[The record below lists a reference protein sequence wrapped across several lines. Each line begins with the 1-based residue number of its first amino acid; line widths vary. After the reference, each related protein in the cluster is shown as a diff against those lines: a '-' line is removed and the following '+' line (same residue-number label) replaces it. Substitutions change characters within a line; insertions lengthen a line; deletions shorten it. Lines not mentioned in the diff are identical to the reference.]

1 MRAVLSLGSNLGNSA
16 EILSSAAEAL
26 NEVSEVIAFSS
37 FYQTRPVGGPP
48 QPDFINAV
56 IIIETNLEPE
66 ELLLVAQAIEGAHG
80 RERNENT
87 VKWGPRFL
95 DIDLIKCDEMLI
107 NSPDL
112 TIPHPRAHERE
123 FVLRPWNE
131 IDPAATLP
139 GFGAISRL
147 LESGQFSE

>member
-26 NEVSEVIAFSS
+26 NEVSEVIALSS

-48 QPDFINAV
+48 QPDFINAI

-139 GFGAISRL
+139 GFGAISPL

>member
-26 NEVSEVIAFSS
+26 NEVSEVIALSS

-107 NSPDL
+107 NTPDL

>member
-26 NEVSEVIAFSS
+26 NEVSEVIALSS
-37 FYQTRPVGGPP
+37 FYETRPVGGPP

-56 IIIETNLEPE
+56 VIIETNLEPE

-80 RERNENT
+80 RERNENS

-95 DIDLIKCDEMLI
+95 DIDLIKCDEMLV

-131 IDPAATLP
+131 IDPAASLP
-139 GFGAISRL
+139 GFGAISQL

>member
-26 NEVSEVIAFSS
+26 NEVSEVIALSS

-95 DIDLIKCDEMLI
+95 DIDLIKCDEMLV

-139 GFGAISRL
+139 GLGAISRL
-147 LESGQFSE
+147 LESGQLSE

>member
-26 NEVSEVIAFSS
+26 NEVSEVIALSS

-95 DIDLIKCDEMLI
+95 DIDLIKCDEMLV

>member
-87 VKWGPRFL
+87 VRWGPRFL
-95 DIDLIKCDEMLI
+95 DIDLIKCDEMLV

-123 FVLRPWNE
+123 FVLRPWDE

-139 GFGAISRL
+139 GFGRISGL
-147 LESGQFSE
+147 LEGGQFSE

>member
-26 NEVSEVIAFSS
+26 NEVSEVIALSS

-107 NSPDL
+107 NTPDL

-131 IDPAATLP
+131 IDPVATLP
-139 GFGAISRL
+139 GLGAISRL

>member
-26 NEVSEVIAFSS
+26 NEVSEVIALSS
-37 FYQTRPVGGPP
+37 FYRTRPVGGPP

-107 NSPDL
+107 NSRDL

-147 LESGQFSE
+147 LESGQFKE

>member
-26 NEVSEVIAFSS
+26 NEVSEVIALSS

-107 NSPDL
+107 NSSDL

-131 IDPAATLP
+131 IDPTATLP

-147 LESGQFSE
+147 LESGQFNE

>member
-26 NEVSEVIAFSS
+26 NEVSEIIALSS

-48 QPDFINAV
+48 QPDFLNAV

-66 ELLLVAQAIEGAHG
+66 ELLIVAQAIEAAHG
-80 RERNENT
+80 RERTVDT
-87 VKWGPRFL
+87 VKWGPRSL
-95 DIDLIKCDEMLI
+95 DIDLIKCDELI
-107 NSPDL
+107 FNSSDL

-123 FVLRPWNE
+123 FVLRPWLE
-131 IDPAATLP
+131 IDPTATLP
-139 GFGAISRL
+139 GFGQISGL

>member
-1 MRAVLSLGSNLGNSA
+1 MRAVLSLGSNLGDSA

-26 NEVSEVIAFSS
+26 NKVSEVIALSS

-107 NSPDL
+107 NTPDL

-139 GFGAISRL
+139 GLGAISRL
-147 LESGQFSE
+147 LESGQLSE

>member
-26 NEVSEVIAFSS
+26 NEVSEIIALSS

-48 QPDFINAV
+48 QPDFLNAV

-66 ELLLVAQAIEGAHG
+66 ELLIVAQAIEAAHG
-80 RERNENT
+80 RERTVDT
-87 VKWGPRFL
+87 VKWGPRSL
-95 DIDLIKCDEMLI
+95 DIDLIKCDELI
-107 NSPDL
+107 FNSSDL
-112 TIPHPRAHERE
+112 TIPHLRAHERE
-123 FVLRPWNE
+123 FVLRPWLE
-131 IDPAATLP
+131 IDPTATLP
-139 GFGAISRL
+139 GFGQISGL

>member
-26 NEVSEVIAFSS
+26 NEVSEVIALSS

-95 DIDLIKCDEMLI
+95 DIDLIKFDEMLI
-107 NSPDL
+107 NTPDL

-139 GFGAISRL
+139 GLGAISRL

>member
-26 NEVSEVIAFSS
+26 NEVSEVIALSS

-48 QPDFINAV
+48 QPDFMNAI

-80 RERNENT
+80 RERNENI
-87 VKWGPRFL
+87 VKWGPWFL
-95 DIDLIKCDEMLI
+95 YIDLIKCDEMLI

-139 GFGAISRL
+139 GFGAISPL

>member
-95 DIDLIKCDEMLI
+95 DIDLIKCDEMLV

>member
-26 NEVSEVIAFSS
+26 NEVSEVIALSS

-107 NSPDL
+107 NSPNL

-131 IDPAATLP
+131 IDPAASLP
-139 GFGAISRL
+139 GFGAISGL

>member
-26 NEVSEVIAFSS
+26 NEVSEIIALSS

-48 QPDFINAV
+48 QPDFLNAV

-66 ELLLVAQAIEGAHG
+66 ELLMVAQAIEVAHG
-80 RERNENT
+80 RERTVDT
-87 VKWGPRFL
+87 VKWGPRSL
-95 DIDLIKCDEMLI
+95 DIDLIKCDELI
-107 NSPDL
+107 FNSSDL
-112 TIPHPRAHERE
+112 TIPHLRAHERE
-123 FVLRPWNE
+123 FVLRPWLE
-131 IDPAATLP
+131 IDPTATLP
-139 GFGAISRL
+139 GFGQISGL

>member
-26 NEVSEVIAFSS
+26 NEVSEVIALSS

-48 QPDFINAV
+48 QPDFVNAV

-147 LESGQFSE
+147 LESRQFSE

>member
-87 VKWGPRFL
+87 VRWGPRFL
-95 DIDLIKCDEMLI
+95 DIDLIKCDEMLV

-131 IDPAATLP
+131 IDLAATLP
-139 GFGAISRL
+139 GFGAISQL

>member
-1 MRAVLSLGSNLGNSA
+1 MRAVLSFGSNLGNSA

-26 NEVSEVIAFSS
+26 NEVSEVIALSS

-139 GFGAISRL
+139 GLGAISRF

>member
-1 MRAVLSLGSNLGNSA
+1 MRAVLSLGSNLGDSA

-26 NEVSEVIAFSS
+26 NEVSEVIALSS

-95 DIDLIKCDEMLI
+95 DIDLIKCDEMLV

-147 LESGQFSE
+147 LESRQFSE

>member
-1 MRAVLSLGSNLGNSA
+1 MIAVLSLGSNLGNSA

-26 NEVSEVIAFSS
+26 NEVSEVIALSS

-48 QPDFINAV
+48 QPDFINAI

-80 RERNENT
+80 RERNENI

-112 TIPHPRAHERE
+112 TIPHSRAHERE

-131 IDPAATLP
+131 IDTAATLP
-139 GFGAISRL
+139 GFGAISPL

>member
-26 NEVSEVIAFSS
+26 NEVSEVIALSS

-56 IIIETNLEPE
+56 VIIETNLEPE

-80 RERNENT
+80 RERNENS

-131 IDPAATLP
+131 IDPAASLP
-139 GFGAISRL
+139 GFGAISQL

>member
-87 VKWGPRFL
+87 VRWGPRFL
-95 DIDLIKCDEMLI
+95 DIDLIKCDEMLV

-123 FVLRPWNE
+123 FVLRPWDE

>member
-1 MRAVLSLGSNLGNSA
+1 MKAVLSLGSNLGNSA

-26 NEVSEVIAFSS
+26 NEVSEVIALSS

-56 IIIETNLEPE
+56 VIIETNLEPE

-80 RERNENT
+80 RERNENS

-139 GFGAISRL
+139 GFGAISQL

>member
-107 NSPDL
+107 YSPEL

-123 FVLRPWNE
+123 FVLRPWSE

>member
-26 NEVSEVIAFSS
+26 NEVSEVIALSS

-147 LESGQFSE
+147 LESRQFSE

>member
-1 MRAVLSLGSNLGNSA
+1 MRAVLSLGSNLGDSA

-26 NEVSEVIAFSS
+26 NEVSEVIALSS

-147 LESGQFSE
+147 LESRQFSE

>member
-26 NEVSEVIAFSS
+26 NEVSEVIALSS

-107 NSPDL
+107 NSSDL

-131 IDPAATLP
+131 IDPTANLP

>member
-87 VKWGPRFL
+87 VRWGPRFL
-95 DIDLIKCDEMLI
+95 DIDLIKCDEMLV

>member
-26 NEVSEVIAFSS
+26 NEVSEVIALSS

-56 IIIETNLEPE
+56 VIIETNLEPE

-80 RERNENT
+80 RERNENS

-107 NSPDL
+107 NSLDL

-131 IDPAATLP
+131 IDPAASLP
-139 GFGAISRL
+139 GFGAISQL

>member
-26 NEVSEVIAFSS
+26 KEVSDVIALSS

-48 QPDFINAV
+48 QPDFTNAV
-56 IIIETNLEPE
+56 IIIETNLEPD

-80 RERNENT
+80 RERNENI

-95 DIDLIKCDEMLI
+95 DIDLIKCDEIVSITQNPELKT
-107 NSPDL
+107 L
-112 TIPHPRAHERE
+112 K
-123 FVLRPWNE
+123 NE
-131 IDPAATLP
+131 IINVEIKI
-139 GFGAISRL
+139 IS
-147 LESGQFSE
+147 STHK

>member
-26 NEVSEVIAFSS
+26 NEVSEIIALSS

-48 QPDFINAV
+48 QPDFLNAV
-56 IIIETNLEPE
+56 VVIDTNLEPE
-66 ELLLVAQAIEGAHG
+66 ELLMVAQAIEAAHG
-80 RERNENT
+80 RERTVDT
-87 VKWGPRFL
+87 VKWGPRSL
-95 DIDLIKCDEMLI
+95 DIDLIKCDELI
-107 NSPDL
+107 FNSSDL

-123 FVLRPWNE
+123 FVLRPWLE
-131 IDPAATLP
+131 IDPTATLP
-139 GFGAISRL
+139 GFGQISGL

>member
-26 NEVSEVIAFSS
+26 NEVSEVIALSS

-87 VKWGPRFL
+87 VRWGPRFL
-95 DIDLIKCDEMLI
+95 DIDLIKCDEMLV

>member
-26 NEVSEVIAFSS
+26 NEVSEIIALSS

-48 QPDFINAV
+48 QPDFLNAV

-80 RERNENT
+80 RERTVDT
-87 VKWGPRFL
+87 VKWGPRSL
-95 DIDLIKCDEMLI
+95 DIDLIKCDELI
-107 NSPDL
+107 FNSSDL
-112 TIPHPRAHERE
+112 TIPHLRAHERE
-123 FVLRPWNE
+123 FVLRPWLE
-131 IDPAATLP
+131 IDPTATLP
-139 GFGAISRL
+139 GFGQISGL

>member
-26 NEVSEVIAFSS
+26 NEVSEIIALSS

-48 QPDFINAV
+48 QPDFLNAV

-66 ELLLVAQAIEGAHG
+66 ELLIVAQAIEGAHG
-80 RERNENT
+80 RERTVDT
-87 VKWGPRFL
+87 VKWGPRSL
-95 DIDLIKCDEMLI
+95 DIDLIKCDELI
-107 NSPDL
+107 FNSSDL
-112 TIPHPRAHERE
+112 TIPHLRAHERE
-123 FVLRPWNE
+123 FVLRPWLE
-131 IDPAATLP
+131 IDPTATLP
-139 GFGAISRL
+139 GFGQISGL